1 MSTLRGVPRG
11 RKQVRIGAAD
21 PSLTGSAGLLAVHEL
36 AERVGL
42 VAALDTAVPGFKSRR
57 RGCSPGQFALALAA
71 AQLTGADHLVG
82 LDHRRADLVAESFA
96 GCLTPASS
104 SVTALARRLEAPQWA
119 ALTAATASVT
129 ARVLAL
135 SSPRARRALR
145 GPVTIDLDATDIE
158 VYGKRKQAVT
168 YNYQG
173 QLTGR
178 VHAATWA
185 EAGLLTAAR
194 LTDSRTTPH
203 TTVVDLVTEAMS
215 WLTTAGA
222 TGPRK
227 PRPRVRADIGYCSKT
242 TAASVVAAGADFAFG
257 QQRQPKIWLLLDR
270 IDPDAWTPAID
281 MRHGQVTA
289 LDYPYPDWPPGTRL
303 IVRRVTHRADTI
315 SADPRARRR
324 RTLAPGQLALA
335 LTASIET
342 IHSYSFILTNLDTT
356 TPAKASEVEYWH
368 RHRTDIEE
376 LFKQAKHGAALRH
389 LPSGDHSVNT
399 AWVMTAFLAVTLT
412 RWLHLL
418 LDHTAH
424 IGITRWRRELI
435 NTPGRLVTHARA
447 RTLRCPPGTILP
459 TVLARIRALP
469 TPA

>member
-1 MSTLRGVPRG
+1 MNTLRGSSRG
-11 RKQVRIGAAD
+11 RKQVRIGAPD

-36 AERVGL
+36 VERVGL
-42 VAALDTAVPGFKSRR
+42 VAALDAAVPGFKSRR
-57 RGCSPGQFALALAA
+57 RGCSPGEFALALAA

-82 LDHRRADLVAESFA
+82 LDHRRQDAVAESFT
-96 GCLTPASS
+96 GCPTPASS
-104 SVTALARRLEAPQWA
+104 SVTALARRLEGPQWA
-119 ALTAATASVT
+119 ALTAATAPVT
-129 ARVLAL
+129 ARVLAM

-173 QLTGR
+173 QLSGR

-215 WLTTAGA
+215 WLDTAGV
-222 TGPRK
+222 TGPGRA
-227 PRPRVRADIGYCSKT
+227 RPRVRADIGYCSKT
-242 TAASVVAAGADFAFG
+242 TAAAVVAAGADFAVG

-270 IDPDAWTPAID
+270 IDPNAWTPAID
-281 MRHGQVTA
+281 MRNAETTA
-289 LDYPYPDWPPGTRL
+289 LDYPYPGWPPGTRL

-342 IHSYSFILTNLDTT
+342 IYSYSFILTNLETT
-356 TPAKASEVEYWH
+356 TPALAREVEHWH

-389 LPSGDHSVNT
+389 LPSGDHAVNT
-399 AWVMTAFLAVTLT
+399 AWVMAAFLAVTIT

-447 RTLRCPPGTILP
+447 RTLRCPPGAILP
-459 TVLARIRALP
+459 AVLARIRALP

>member
-1 MSTLRGVPRG
+1 MSTLRGIPRG
-11 RKQVRIGAAD
+11 RKQVRIGASD

-36 AERVGL
+36 ADRVGL
-42 VAALDTAVPGFKSRR
+42 VAALDAAAPGFKSRR
-57 RGCSPGQFALALAA
+57 RGCSAGQFALALAG
-71 AQLTGADHLVG
+71 AQLTGADHLIG
-82 LDHRRADLVAESFA
+82 LDHRRADRVAESLAAFP
-96 GCLTPASS
+96 TPASG
-104 SVTALARRLEAPQWA
+104 SVTALARRLQQPQWA

-129 ARVLAL
+129 ARVLAM
-135 SSPRARRALR
+135 SSPRARRPLR

-158 VYGKRKQAVT
+158 VYGKKKHTVT

-173 QLTGR
+173 QLSGR

-203 TTVVDLVTEAMS
+203 TPVLDLVSEAMA
-215 WLTTAGA
+215 WLAAAGI
-222 TGPRK
+222 TGPTRS
-227 PRPRVRADIGYCSKT
+227 RPRVRADIGYCAKA
-242 TAASVVAAGADFAFG
+242 TAAAVVAAGADFAFG
-257 QQRQPKIWLLLDR
+257 QQRQPKIWVLLNR
-270 IDPDAWTPAID
+270 IDPGAWTPAID
-281 MRHGQVTA
+281 MRHGEVAA
-289 LDYPYPDWPPGTRL
+289 LDYPYPGWPEGTGL
-303 IVRRVTHRADTI
+303 IVRRVRHRADTI

-335 LTASIET
+335 LTGSIEQ
-342 IHSYSFILTNLDTT
+342 IYSYSFILTNLDTAT
-356 TPAKASEVEYWH
+356 TTAAAQVEYWH

-389 LPSGDHSVNT
+389 LPSGDHAVNT
-399 AWVMTAFLAVTLT
+399 AWVMTAFLAVALT

-447 RTLRCPPGTILP
+447 RTLRCPPGALLP
-459 TVLARIRALP
+459 AVLARIRALP
-469 TPA
+469 APA

>member
-1 MSTLRGVPRG
+1 MNTLRGSSRG
-11 RKQVRIGAAD
+11 RKQVRIGAPD

-36 AERVGL
+36 VERVGL
-42 VAALDTAVPGFKSRR
+42 VAALDAAVPGFKSRR
-57 RGCSPGQFALALAA
+57 RGCSPGEFALALAA
-71 AQLTGADHLVG
+71 AQLTGADHLVR
-82 LDHRRADLVAESFA
+82 LDHRRQDAVAESFT
-96 GCLTPASS
+96 GCPTPASS
-104 SVTALARRLEAPQWA
+104 SVTALARRLEGPQWA
-119 ALTAATASVT
+119 ALTAATAPVT
-129 ARVLAL
+129 ARVLAM

-173 QLTGR
+173 QLSGR

-215 WLTTAGA
+215 WLDTAGV
-222 TGPRK
+222 TGPGRA
-227 PRPRVRADIGYCSKT
+227 RPRVRADIGYCSKT
-242 TAASVVAAGADFAFG
+242 TAAAVVAAGADFAFG

-270 IDPDAWTPAID
+270 IDPNAWTPAID
-281 MRHGQVTA
+281 MRNAETTA
-289 LDYPYPDWPPGTRL
+289 LDYPYPGWPPGTRL

-342 IHSYSFILTNLDTT
+342 IYSYSFILTNLETT
-356 TPAKASEVEYWH
+356 TPALAREVEHWH

-389 LPSGDHSVNT
+389 LPSGDHAVNT
-399 AWVMTAFLAVTLT
+399 AWVMAAFLAVTIT

-447 RTLRCPPGTILP
+447 RTLRCPPGAILP
-459 TVLARIRALP
+459 AVLARIRALP